1 LPYREQYKKSIL
13 DFIRKDF
20 ASFNKNI
27 SVNEA
32 LQEIR
37 KKGLGE
43 RIVYFYVVDDEEK
56 LVGVLPTRRIL
67 MAEPGEILSSI
78 MIKNVVAIKA
88 GLSVY
93 DALEFFVLYKFL
105 AFPVIDEQKKILGII
120 DVNIFTEEIIDTSE
134 RKQINDVFETI
145 GFRIKEINI
154 ASPIKA
160 FRLRFPWLITTII
173 SGVICA
179 FIAGMYAVTLEQ
191 SVLIAFFLTMVLG
204 LGESVSIQSMTIA
217 IQTLHSSKPTLNWYI
232 KNFFKEIMS
241 SFLLGVTSAAFVFVV
256 VWLWK
261 NDLTIASLIGFSII
275 LVEVIAAFWGLTI
288 PTILHRTKLDPKIS
302 AGPITLAFADM
313 STIFLYLG
321 LAAEMFVKSNG

>member
-1 LPYREQYKKSIL
+1 LPYKEQYRKSIL
-13 DFIRKDF
+13 EFIRKDF
-20 ASFNKNI
+20 TSFNKNI

-67 MAEPGEILSSI
+67 MAEPEEILEKI
-78 MIKNVVAIKA
+78 MIKNVVGINAK
-88 GLSVY
+88 LSVY
-93 DALEFFVLYKFL
+93 EALEFFALYKFL
-105 AFPVIDEQKKILGII
+105 AFPVVDEFKRILGII

-145 GFRIKEINI
+145 GFRINEIKN

-173 SGVICA
+173 SGIICA

-191 SVLIAFFLTMVLG
+191 SVLIAFFLTMILG

-217 IQTLHSSKPTLNWYI
+217 IQTLHSSKPSFVWYA
-232 KNFFKEIMS
+232 KSLFKETTS
-241 SFLLGVTSAAFVFVV
+241 SFLLGISSALFVFVV
-256 VWLWK
+256 VMIWK
-261 NDLTIASLIGFSII
+261 NNLLIATLISLSII
-275 LVEVIAAFWGLTI
+275 AVEIIAAFWGLTI
-288 PTILHRTKLDPKIS
+288 PTVLHRTKLDPKIS
-302 AGPITLAFADM
+302 SGPITLAFADI
-313 STIFLYLG
+313 STIFIYLG
-321 LAAEMFVKSNG
+321 LASEVFVKSNG